1 MKAAVLHR
9 YNESL
14 SGDSFVNCEDV
25 PDSKIE
31 TPTDVIVRIGGAGV
45 RTDLHVVEGIWRR
58 KIEVKHPVMLD
69 LLHCKIKGR
78 AVLIT

>member
-1 MKAAVLHR
+1 MKTAALHR

-25 PDSKIE
+25 PDPKI
-31 TPTDVIVRIGGAGV
+31 D
-45 RTDLHVVEGIWRR
+45 
-58 KIEVKHPVMLD
+58 
-69 LLHCKIKGR
+69 HCKIKGR